1 MPTVRYLSSL
11 RDHANNNTMSET
23 ALSILLTIST
33 VEPEN
38 RPPGEICEYF
48 KPSVSQSKVQ
58 MAVVQTMNAGG

>member
-1 MPTVRYLSSL
+1 
-11 RDHANNNTMSET
+11 MSEM

-48 KPSVSQSKVQ
+48 KPSVSQSKLHVDI
-58 MAVVQTMNAGG
+58 VQTLNAGGKDYETQELVFSV